1 MRSDKKSPLK
11 SDKKVPPKVQKKG
24 SIGFNKKS
32 ALLEDAITQMN
43 AGKYGRASS
52 ALKDLL
58 ALDPLNAEARRL
70 FATLHLRLGSLMSA
84 RTAFES
90 LAREAMERQDYW
102 LAESLLREYL
112 TAGPRYVP
120 FLEMLGRVYEEKGD
134 VMAAVAEYGK
144 AVEVLLEDPDTDH
157 PNRASDL
164 FVRIRSLAPGSPVA
178 FRFAAMFDT
187 VTGQVLQVT
196 PQPPVVDSINETAHA
211 PALIETPPVTDS
223 AVVMPWEQME
233 TASSDVPR
241 QQEIQVSAVEQ
252 SPEVIA
258 FTTTSST
265 LEAVTEDLLQAK
277 PEESLSVTLP
287 VDSPQESEVQ
297 PQSESSVSAV
307 TSAVESVQA
316 AGESDPPVLEV
327 DPASIESAEIA
338 SASVAEVFTPTMDAS
353 AKTGPDSVAT
363 LSAHSAP
370 MPWDQVEEA
379 AGIIPPQPEGPA
391 ATPADIAPPPSGEV
405 GLTPSVAE
413 SPAPSIEVLTQSSGH
428 PIATAPASPAPMP
441 WDQIEEVAV
450 VIPSPPSSPEPV
462 IVDAESLPPT
472 QSEVSTLPLAE
483 LAPFQPVEPE
493 PPAAAAPMPF
503 EEMDLEAPV
512 SEPIAPTIEVLTQVS
527 SHPIAQAPTSPAP
540 MPWDQIEEA
549 AGAVDPRTETLMEPG
564 TDEVEKA
571 IESPAPNQA
580 AEVSQAAE
588 SVSSSRPSEL
598 TSSGLSWE
606 EILAAVAAM
615 QTSPAPAQT
624 LSDGEQKPA
633 SDAAVQE
640 RTAGALT
647 APPAPPEEE
656 SPLFEAT
663 VPDIPADQAG
673 AATTL
678 SAPMPWEQI
687 EVDDVTIPRQE
698 PEPEFGPAF
707 AEGVVAVQDSTVAW
721 PAAPDVTEATVAGE
735 ACLAEPVAD
744 RPVEPIATVTAELRI
759 LSPDAPTK
767 APEDSI
773 RIPVEPY
780 KAVEV
785 PTPDTVPEAEQPAES
800 TIDRAVEAPLRL
812 ADSESVVATSLEEP
826 PPASV
831 EPVTE
836 FAIAVNTDVTPME
849 PEQVTVEE
857 PQAPVGEAV
866 AELPSE
872 PVLPV
877 EQPAEILRAQEVRV
891 ELAPEALAESRVP
904 AATPSLADEKPV
916 AGAEPVA
923 PDAPLSPVV
932 LGVTPQAE
940 PEMALTDQEPSSP
953 SAAEAREVDTVPI
966 SESIVPPVEAS
977 LNPVAPSPEAAS
989 LPPSPLPII
998 VATEEPVLPPVEP
1011 TQAAVVSPSPELVE
1025 APAESVAPSE
1035 EQAPPPTAQVVS
1047 PPDAGEGLR
1056 ILWDDTS
1063 SKPTPSASTGN
1074 MLTRWLKKPAEPV
1087 LAEVAEAT
1095 PPATIPDEAP
1105 TLVPALSVEQQE
1117 PAVVAV
1123 ERPHDEQETVAPMP
1137 VDAPVARP
1145 KPSQPVGAGAWTR
1158 MGELV
1163 ASLVGAGVS
1172 TTQSLVV
1179 MVLALVGLTLVLIG
1193 GAVGVVA
1200 LTWLVLEEQPSAAYR
1215 TMTSVPQRTL
1225 QDSSKNGYVLLLGFG
1240 AAASQDPV
1248 QAGMDRRVEGADRA
1262 YAHACLTGEGVSSG
1276 GDQGAS
1282 AELAG
1287 KWMKTADPA
1296 AQMRAEA
1303 TGVKGWASRAEVSMG
1318 RYRQWLTK
1326 PFEDWGYGQSITPN
1340 CGLILHAHRLY
1351 IAEGF
1356 AQDVEAGVTRL
1367 ETDLTA
1373 WRTVLGQAKT
1383 LPVKMLASAAM
1394 NDDIV
1399 VMSGL
1404 LLRPELDDRFVS
1416 RLAKLAR
1423 PLEQAEQSV
1432 RWPMQS
1438 QFVLATKTLDE
1449 AVSEDRSDARP
1460 FYGSVAAA
1468 LPLPKQRRFNA
1479 YAQYYEA
1486 AGKAAAEGRY
1496 TDLPKQSQF
1505 VHAPPYGLGDIVM
1518 NPIESLVGVDP
1529 LPTWETYAGRVL
1541 ETDARLRL
1549 ASLQAW
1555 LRRTPPEQDLLTR
1568 IAKAGQGV
1576 YDPFT
1581 GFPMLVNMKK
1591 GVLYSV
1597 GQDLKDNEAQDRFDL
1612 VAPIPSVAWA
1622 GGKRPADADKSK

>member
-157 PNRASDL
+157 PNRASEL
-164 FVRIRSLAPGSPVA
+164 FARIRSLAPGSPVA

-196 PQPPVVDSINETAHA
+196 PQPPVVDSISETAHA
-211 PALIETPPVTDS
+211 PVLTETSQGTDS
-223 AVVMPWEQME
+223 AVVMPWEQVE

-241 QQEIQVSAVEQ
+241 PQEIQVSAVE

-258 FTTTSST
+258 FTTTPSR
-265 LEAVTEDLLQAK
+265 LEAVTEGLSQAR
-277 PEESLSVTLP
+277 PEEPLSVTLP

-297 PQSESSVSAV
+297 LQSESSVSAV
-307 TSAVESVQA
+307 TSAVEPVQV
-316 AGESDPPVLEV
+316 AGESDLPVLDVALVSTE
-327 DPASIESAEIA
+327 PAELVP
-338 SASVAEVFTPTMDAS
+338 ASVAEVSLPAIDAS
-353 AKTGPDSVAT
+353 VKTGLDSIAT
-363 LSAHSAP
+363 PLAQPAP

-379 AGIIPPQPEGPA
+379 AGIIPSQPEGPA
-391 ATPADIAPPPSGEV
+391 ASPAGIAPTHSGETAP
-405 GLTPSVAE
+405 TPSVAE
-413 SPAPSIEVLTQSSGH
+413 LAGPTIEVLTQSSAH

-450 VIPSPPSSPEPV
+450 VIASPPSSPEPV
-462 IVDAESLPPT
+462 MVEPESLPPT
-472 QSEVSTLPLAE
+472 QNEVSTLPLAGV
-483 LAPFQPVEPE
+483 APFQPVEPE
-493 PPAAAAPMPF
+493 PPAAAALMPF
-503 EEMDLEAPV
+503 EEMDLQAPV
-512 SEPIAPTIEVLTQVS
+512 SEPIAPTIEVLTQAS
-527 SHPIAQAPTSPAP
+527 SQPIAQAPTSPAS

-549 AGAVDPRTETLMEPG
+549 TDAVDPRTETLVEPG

-571 IESPAPNQA
+571 IESPAPNHA
-580 AEVSQAAE
+580 VEVSQAAE
-588 SVSSSRPSEL
+588 SVPSSRPSEL

-633 SDAAVQE
+633 VDAAVQE
-640 RTAGALT
+640 QTAGALT
-647 APPAPPEEE
+647 APPASPEEE

-673 AATTL
+673 TATTL

-707 AEGVVAVQDSTVAW
+707 AEGAVSVQDSTVAL
-721 PAAPDVTEATVAGE
+721 PAAPDVTEATVARE
-735 ACLAEPVAD
+735 ACLAETVAD
-744 RPVEPIATVTAELRI
+744 RPLEPIATVTAELRI
-759 LSPDAPTK
+759 LSPDAPTE

-785 PTPDTVPEAEQPAES
+785 PTPDAVPEAEQPAES
-800 TIDRAVEAPLRL
+800 TIDRAVEPPLRL
-812 ADSESVVATSLEEP
+812 ADSESAVATSSGEP
-826 PPASV
+826 PAASV

-836 FAIAVNTDVTPME
+836 FAIAVSTDVTSME

-857 PQAPVGEAV
+857 PQVPVGEPV
-866 AELPSE
+866 AELPLE
-872 PVLPV
+872 PVLLV
-877 EQPAEILRAQEVRV
+877 EQPAEILYAQEVIV
-891 ELAPEALAESRVP
+891 ELAPEAVAESRVP
-904 AATPSLADEKPV
+904 AATPFLADEKPV
-916 AGAEPVA
+916 AGAEPVT
-923 PDAPLSPVV
+923 PDAPLSSVV
-932 LGVTPQAE
+932 LEVTPQAE

-953 SAAEAREVDTVPI
+953 SAAEVREVDTVPI
-966 SESIVPPVEAS
+966 SEFIVPPVEAS
-977 LNPVAPSPEAAS
+977 LNQVAPPPEAVS
-989 LPPSPLPII
+989 LPRGPLPIV
-998 VATEEPVLPPVEP
+998 VAPEEPVLPPVEP

-1025 APAESVAPSE
+1025 TPAESVAPSE
-1035 EQAPPPTAQVVS
+1035 EQAPAPMAQVAS

-1063 SKPTPSASTGN
+1063 SKPTPSASTRN
-1074 MLTRWLKKPAEPV
+1074 MLTRWLKKRAEPV
-1087 LAEVAEAT
+1087 PAEVAEAT
-1095 PPATIPDEAP
+1095 PPATVSDEAP
-1105 TLVPALSVEQQE
+1105 APVPALSVEHQE

-1123 ERPHDEQETVAPMP
+1123 ERPPDEQETVAPMP

-1225 QDSSKNGYVLLLGFG
+1225 EDSSRNGYVLLLGFG

-1262 YAHACLTGEGVSSG
+1262 YAHTCLTGEGVFSG
-1276 GDQGAS
+1276 GDQGVS
-1282 AELAG
+1282 AESVG

-1296 AQMRAEA
+1296 AQMRADA
-1303 TGVKGWASRAEVSMG
+1303 IGVKGWASRAEVSMG

-1340 CGLILHAHRLY
+1340 CGLILYAHRLY

-1367 ETDLTA
+1367 ESDLTA

-1460 FYGSVAAA
+1460 FYGPVAAA

-1549 ASLQAW
+1549 ASLQGW

>member
-164 FVRIRSLAPGSPVA
+164 FARIRSLAPGSPVA

-187 VTGQVLQVT
+187 VTGQVLQASPRPSTVET
-196 PQPPVVDSINETAHA
+196 LNETAQTT
-211 PALIETPPVTDS
+211 ALTETPPGTDS
-223 AVVMPWEQME
+223 AVVMPWEQVE
-233 TASSDVPR
+233 TASSDVPC
-241 QQEIQVSAVEQ
+241 QQEIQSSTVEQ
-252 SPEVIA
+252 SPEGIA
-258 FTTTSST
+258 AATPSLT
-265 LEAVTEDLLQAK
+265 LEAVTEGL
-277 PEESLSVTLP
+277 PHVGTEESLSVTPP
-287 VDSPQESEVQ
+287 VDAPQKSEV
-297 PQSESSVSAV
+297 PLQSESSVSAV
-307 TSAVESVQA
+307 IPAVEPVQVA
-316 AGESDPPVLEV
+316 DESDLPVRDVAPALT
-327 DPASIESAEIA
+327 DPAAIVSAP
-338 SASVAEVFTPTMDAS
+338 VAEVSLPTIDAS
-353 AKTGPDSVAT
+353 AKTGPDSIAT
-363 LSAHSAP
+363 PLAPSAP
-370 MPWDQVEEA
+370 MPWDQVEKA
-379 AGIIPPQPEGPA
+379 AEIIPPQPEGTA
-391 ATPADIAPPPSGEV
+391 ALPTDIAPSLSGETAP
-405 GLTPSVAE
+405 TPSVVE
-413 SPAPSIEVLTQSSGH
+413 SAVPTIEVLTQSSAH

-450 VIPSPPSSPEPV
+450 VIPSPPPSPEPFM
-462 IVDAESLPPT
+462 VDAESLPPT

-493 PPAAAAPMPF
+493 PPAAAASMPS
-503 EEMDLEAPV
+503 EEMDLRAPE
-512 SEPIAPTIEVLTQVS
+512 SEPITPTIEVLTQAS
-527 SHPIAQAPTSPAP
+527 IHPIAQAPTSPAP

-549 AGAVDPRTETLMEPG
+549 TGAVDLRTEPLVEPG
-564 TDEVEKA
+564 TDEVEHT
-571 IESPAPNQA
+571 IESPVTNQA
-580 AEVSQAAE
+580 GAVSRAAE
-588 SVSSSRPSEL
+588 PVPSSRPSEL

-615 QTSPAPAQT
+615 QASPAPAQT
-624 LSDGEQKPA
+624 PSAGEQQPA
-633 SDAAVQE
+633 SGAAAQE
-640 RTAGALT
+640 RTDGALT
-647 APPAPPEEE
+647 APPAPAEEE

-663 VPDIPADQAG
+663 VPDISADQP
-673 AATTL
+673 AATPSL

-687 EVDDVTIPRQE
+687 EADDVTIPRQE
-698 PEPEFGPAF
+698 PEPEFGSASVEN
-707 AEGVVAVQDSTVAW
+707 AVVVQD
-721 PAAPDVTEATVAGE
+721 ATVALPVVSDATEAPFVGE
-735 ACLAEPVAD
+735 ACSVDAVAD
-744 RPVEPIATVTAELRI
+744 RPVESAATEISGLRI
-759 LSPDAPTK
+759 LSPDAPI
-767 APEDSI
+767 AVPEESI
-773 RIPVEPY
+773 CIPVETS
-780 KAVEV
+780 KAVEG
-785 PTPDTVPEAEQPAES
+785 PIPDAVPEAEQPAES
-800 TIDRAVEAPLRL
+800 TIDRAEEPPFRL
-812 ADSESVVATSLEEP
+812 ADSESVIATVPEEP
-826 PPASV
+826 SPVPV

-836 FAIAVNTDVTPME
+836 FAIAVSTDVPPTE
-849 PEQVTVEE
+849 PELVIVEE
-857 PQAPVGEAV
+857 PQAPVGEAS

-877 EQPAEILRAQEVRV
+877 ERPAESLGLQHVMV
-891 ELAPEALAESRVP
+891 EPAPEAVAEDLVP
-904 AATPSLADEKPV
+904 AAAPSLVDGQPV
-916 AGAEPVA
+916 AGVEPVA
-923 PDAPLSPVV
+923 PDAPLPAVV
-932 LGVTPQAE
+932 PEVTPQSE
-940 PEMALTDQEPSSP
+940 PEMVVTEQEPSSQ
-953 SAAEAREVDTVPI
+953 SALEVRDVDTVSI
-966 SESIVPPVEAS
+966 SVPTEPPVEAS
-977 LNPVAPSPEAAS
+977 RTPVALAPETVS
-989 LPPSPLPII
+989 LPPAPLPI
-998 VATEEPVLPPVEP
+998 VAATEEPVFPLVEP
-1011 TQAAVVSPSPELVE
+1011 TLATVITPAAELAA
-1025 APAESVAPSE
+1025 APAESVASSE
-1035 EQAPPPTAQVVS
+1035 EQAPTPPAQADS
-1047 PPDAGEGLR
+1047 PTDAGEGLR
-1056 ILWDDTS
+1056 ILWDDS
-1063 SKPTPSASTGN
+1063 SKPTPNASIGN

-1087 LAEVAEAT
+1087 PDEVVEAN
-1095 PPATIPDEAP
+1095 PPATVSDEAP
-1105 TLVPALSVEQQE
+1105 APVPALPVEQQE

-1123 ERPHDEQETVAPMP
+1123 ERPPDEQETVAPMH
-1137 VDAPVARP
+1137 VYAPVARP
-1145 KPSQPVGAGAWTR
+1145 KPSQPAGAGAWTR

-1179 MVLALVGLTLVLIG
+1179 MALALVGLTLVLIG
-1193 GAVGVVA
+1193 GVVGAVA

-1262 YAHACLTGEGVSSG
+1262 YAHTCLTGEGASSG

-1282 AELAG
+1282 AESVG

-1296 AQMRAEA
+1296 AQMRAAA
-1303 TGVKGWASRAEVSMG
+1303 TDVKGWASRAEVSMG

-1340 CGLILHAHRLY
+1340 CGLILYAHRLY

-1356 AQDVEAGVTRL
+1356 AQDVEAGVARL

-1394 NDDIV
+1394 NDDV
-1399 VMSGL
+1399 RVMSGL
-1404 LLRPELDDRFVS
+1404 LLRPELDDRFIS

-1438 QFVLATKTLDE
+1438 QFVLATKTLDQ
-1449 AVSEDRSDARP
+1449 VMNEDRSDARP
-1460 FYGSVAAA
+1460 FYGSIAAA

-1496 TDLPKQSQF
+1496 IDLPKQSQF
-1505 VHAPPYGLGDIVM
+1505 VHAPPYGIGDMVM
-1518 NPIESLVGVDP
+1518 NPIESLVGVDS

>member
-144 AVEVLLEDPDTDH
+144 AVEVLLEDPDTEH

-164 FVRIRSLAPGSPVA
+164 FARIRSLAPGSPVA

-187 VTGQVLQVT
+187 VTGQVLQAS
-196 PQPPVVDSINETAHA
+196 PPSSPVETLNETAQA
-211 PALIETPPVTDS
+211 PALTETPPGTGS
-223 AVVMPWEQME
+223 AVVMPWEQVE
-233 TASSDVPR
+233 TASSDVPC
-241 QQEIQVSAVEQ
+241 QQEVQISAVEQ

-258 FTTTSST
+258 AATPSST
-265 LEAVTEDLLQAK
+265 VAAVTEGLPHVRPEDLL
-277 PEESLSVTLP
+277 PVTPP
-287 VDSPQESEVQ
+287 VDAPQEAEVQ
-297 PQSESSVSAV
+297 LQSESSVSAV
-307 TSAVESVQA
+307 TPAVEPVQV
-316 AGESDPPVLEV
+316 AGERDLPVV
-327 DPASIESAEIA
+327 DVAPASTEPAEIV
-338 SASVAEVFTPTMDAS
+338 SAPVAEVSLPTIDAS
-353 AKTGPDSVAT
+353 AKPGPDSIVTPLAP
-363 LSAHSAP
+363 SAP

-379 AGIIPPQPEGPA
+379 AGIVPPQPEGPA
-391 ATPADIAPPPSGEV
+391 ASPSGIAPTHSGETAP
-405 GLTPSVAE
+405 TPSVVE
-413 SPAPSIEVLTQSSGH
+413 SAVPTIEVLTQSSAH

-450 VIPSPPSSPEPV
+450 VIPSPPPSPEPFMV
-462 IVDAESLPPT
+462 EPEPLPPT
-472 QSEVSTLPLAE
+472 QSQVSTPSSDGVS
-483 LAPFQPVEPE
+483 PVQPGEPE
-493 PPAAAAPMPF
+493 PPAEAASMPS
-503 EEMDLEAPV
+503 EEMDILAPV
-512 SEPIAPTIEVLTQVS
+512 SEPITPPIEVLTQVS

-540 MPWDQIEEA
+540 MPWDQIEETT
-549 AGAVDPRTETLMEPG
+549 GTEPLVKPG
-564 TDEVEKA
+564 TDEVGQT
-571 IESPAPNQA
+571 IESPVTNQA
-580 AEVSQAAE
+580 GEVSQVAE
-588 SVSSSRPSEL
+588 SAPSSRPSEL

-615 QTSPAPAQT
+615 QASPAPAQT
-624 LSDGEQKPA
+624 PSAGEQQPA
-633 SDAAVQE
+633 SDAATQE
-640 RTAGALT
+640 RTDGALT
-647 APPAPPEEE
+647 APPAPAEEE

-663 VPDIPADQAG
+663 VPDISTDQVG
-673 AATTL
+673 AKPSL

-687 EVDDVTIPRQE
+687 EVEDVTIPRQE
-698 PEPEFGPAF
+698 PEPEFGPAS
-707 AEGVVAVQDSTVAW
+707 AEGVVAAQDFTVAL
-721 PAAPDVTEATVAGE
+721 PVVSNAIEATVTGAV
-735 ACLAEPVAD
+735 CSAETVAD
-744 RPVEPIATVTAELRI
+744 RPVESAAAGTSELRI
-759 LSPDAPTK
+759 LSPDAPIVL
-767 APEDSI
+767 PEDSVP
-773 RIPVEPY
+773 IPVEPS
-780 KAVEV
+780 KAVEAK
-785 PTPDTVPEAEQPAES
+785 TPNAVPEAEQPAES
-800 TIDRAVEAPLRL
+800 TIDRAVEPPLRL
-812 ADSESVVATSLEEP
+812 AGSESVVAT
-826 PPASV
+826 ASEDPLSAPV

-836 FAIAVNTDVTPME
+836 FAIAVTTDMIPTE

-857 PQAPVGEAV
+857 PQKSVGEAV
-866 AELPSE
+866 AENL
-872 PVLPV
+872 
-877 EQPAEILRAQEVRV
+877 
-891 ELAPEALAESRVP
+891 VP
-904 AATPSLADEKPV
+904 AAIPSLADEKPV
-916 AGAEPVA
+916 A
-923 PDAPLSPVV
+923 PLSPVV
-932 LGVTPQAE
+932 LEVTPQSE
-940 PEMALTDQEPSSP
+940 PGIALTDQEPPSP
-953 SAAEAREVDTVPI
+953 SAAEGRVVNTVPI
-966 SESIVPPVEAS
+966 SEPIVSSVEDSLTPAS
-977 LNPVAPSPEAAS
+977 PA
-989 LPPSPLPII
+989 PLPIV
-998 VATEEPVLPPVEP
+998 VATAEPVFPLVEP
-1011 TQAAVVSPSPELVE
+1011 TQAAVITPSAKLAE
-1025 APAESVAPSE
+1025 APAESVASSE
-1035 EQAPPPTAQVVS
+1035 EQALATAAQAVA
-1047 PPDAGEGLR
+1047 PQDAGEGLR
-1056 ILWDDTS
+1056 ILWDDSS

-1074 MLTRWLKKPAEPV
+1074 MLTRWLKKPAAPV
-1087 LAEVAEAT
+1087 PDEVAEAN
-1095 PPATIPDEAP
+1095 PPATVPDEAP
-1105 TLVPALSVEQQE
+1105 APVPAMSVEQQE
-1117 PAVVAV
+1117 PAAVAV
-1123 ERPHDEQETVAPMP
+1123 EGLHDEQETEAPMRA
-1137 VDAPVARP
+1137 DAPVARP
-1145 KPSQPVGAGAWTR
+1145 QLSRPAGAGAGTR

-1179 MVLALVGLTLVLIG
+1179 MALALVGLTLVLIG
-1193 GAVGVVA
+1193 GVVGVVA

-1215 TMTSVPQRTL
+1215 TMTSVPQHTL
-1225 QDSSKNGYVLLLGFG
+1225 QDSNKNGYVLLLGFG

-1248 QAGMDRRVEGADRA
+1248 QAGMDRRLEGADHA
-1262 YAHACLTGEGVSSG
+1262 YAHTCLTGEGVSSG

-1282 AELAG
+1282 AESVS

-1303 TGVKGWASRAEVSMG
+1303 TDVKGWASRAEVSMG

-1340 CGLILHAHRLY
+1340 CGLILYAHRLY

-1356 AQDVEAGVTRL
+1356 AQDVEGGVARL

-1394 NDDIV
+1394 NDDIM
-1399 VMSGL
+1399 VMGGL

-1449 AVSEDRSDARP
+1449 AVAEDRSNARP
-1460 FYGSVAAA
+1460 FYGSIAAA

-1486 AGKAAAEGRY
+1486 ASKAAAEGRY

-1505 VHAPPYGLGDIVM
+1505 VHAPPYGLGDMVM
-1518 NPIESLVGVDP
+1518 NPIESLVGVDA
-1529 LPTWETYAGRVL
+1529 LPIWETYAGRVQ

-1622 GGKRPADADKSK
+1622 GGKRTADADKSK

>member
-187 VTGQVLQVT
+187 VTGQVLQAS
-196 PQPPVVDSINETAHA
+196 PQPSAVDTLSATAAA
-211 PALIETPPVTDS
+211 PALDETPPDTDS
-223 AVVMPWEQME
+223 AVIMPWEQVE
-233 TASSDVPR
+233 TASGDVPC
-241 QQEIQVSAVEQ
+241 QEEVQISAVEQ

-258 FTTTSST
+258 AATPSST
-265 LEAVTEDLLQAK
+265 LDAVTEGLPQAR
-277 PEESLSVTLP
+277 PEESQSVTLP
-287 VDSPQESEVQ
+287 VDAPQESDVP

-307 TSAVESVQA
+307 TPAVDPVPV
-316 AGESDPPVLEV
+316 AGESDRPVV
-327 DPASIESAEIA
+327 DVAPASTEPTEIVPA
-338 SASVAEVFTPTMDAS
+338 PVAEMSPPMVDAS
-353 AKTGPDSVAT
+353 AKTGPDPIVTPLAQSV
-363 LSAHSAP
+363 P

-379 AGIIPPQPEGPA
+379 AGTIPPQPEGPA
-391 ATPADIAPPPSGEV
+391 APAGITPTHSGETAP
-405 GLTPSVAE
+405 TPSVAE
-413 SPAPSIEVLTQSSGH
+413 SAGPTIEVLTQSSAH

-450 VIPSPPSSPEPV
+450 VIPSPPPSSPEPV
-462 IVDAESLPPT
+462 MVEPESLPPT
-472 QSEVSTLPLAE
+472 QNEVSTLSLAGV
-483 LAPFQPVEPE
+483 APIQPVEPE
-493 PPAAAAPMPF
+493 PPAAAAPMPSD
-503 EEMDLEAPV
+503 EMALQASV
-512 SEPIAPTIEVLTQVS
+512 SGPLTPTIEVLTQAS

-549 AGAVDPRTETLMEPG
+549 TSAVDPHTQPLAELG
-564 TDEVEKA
+564 TDEVEQT

-580 AEVSQAAE
+580 VEVNQDAE
-588 SVSSSRPSEL
+588 SLPSPRPSEL

-615 QTSPAPAQT
+615 QASPTPAQT

-633 SDAAVQE
+633 PDAAVQE
-640 RTAGALT
+640 QTAGSLT
-647 APPAPPEEE
+647 APPAPAEEE

-673 AATTL
+673 AATSL

-698 PEPEFGPAF
+698 PEPEFGPASTGG
-707 AEGVVAVQDSTVAW
+707 AVAVQDTTVVLPVVSDA
-721 PAAPDVTEATVAGE
+721 TEAPVVGE
-735 ACLAEPVAD
+735 AYSVEAVAD
-744 RPVEPIATVTAELRI
+744 RPVEPAATETSELRI
-759 LSPDAPTK
+759 LSTDAPI
-767 APEDSI
+767 AVPEESI
-773 RIPVEPY
+773 RIPVENS
-780 KAVEV
+780 KAVEG
-785 PTPDTVPEAEQPAES
+785 PIPDAVPEAEQPAES
-800 TIDRAVEAPLRL
+800 TTDRAVEPPLRL
-812 ADSESVVATSLEEP
+812 ADRESVVATVLEEP
-826 PPASV
+826 RSAPV

-836 FAIAVNTDVTPME
+836 FAIAVSTDVPPTE
-849 PEQVTVEE
+849 PELVVVEE
-857 PQAPVGEAV
+857 LQAPVGEAV
-866 AELPSE
+866 AELPVE

-877 EQPAEILRAQEVRV
+877 EQHAESLGLQNVMAEP
-891 ELAPEALAESRVP
+891 APEAVAEDLAPV
-904 AATPSLADEKPV
+904 ATPSLADEQPV
-916 AGAEPVA
+916 AGVEPVV
-923 PDAPLSPVV
+923 PDAPLSPVDPE
-932 LGVTPQAE
+932 VTPQSE
-940 PEMALTDQEPSSP
+940 PEMVVTDQEPSSQL
-953 SAAEAREVDTVPI
+953 AVEVRDVDRVSI
-966 SESIVPPVEAS
+966 SEFTEPPVETS
-977 LNPVAPSPEAAS
+977 LTPAPETVSLPPAPSP
-989 LPPSPLPII
+989 I
-998 VATEEPVLPPVEP
+998 VAATEEPVFPLVEP
-1011 TQAAVVSPSPELVE
+1011 TQATAVTPAEELLE
-1025 APAESVAPSE
+1025 TPAESVASSE
-1035 EQAPPPTAQVVS
+1035 EQAPTSTAQADS
-1047 PPDAGEGLR
+1047 QTDAGEGLR
-1056 ILWDDTS
+1056 ILWDDSS

-1074 MLTRWLKKPAEPV
+1074 MLTRWLKKPAAPV
-1087 LAEVAEAT
+1087 PDEVVEAD
-1095 PPATIPDEAP
+1095 PPATVSDEAP
-1105 TLVPALSVEQQE
+1105 APVSAVFVEQQE

-1123 ERPHDEQETVAPMP
+1123 ERLPDEQEAVAPMP

-1145 KPSQPVGAGAWTR
+1145 KPSQPAGAGAWTR

-1179 MVLALVGLTLVLIG
+1179 MALALVGLTLALIG
-1193 GAVGVVA
+1193 GVVGAVA
-1200 LTWLVLEEQPSAAYR
+1200 LTWLVLEEQPGAAYR
-1215 TMTSVPQRTL
+1215 AMTSVPQCTL

-1248 QAGMDRRVEGADRA
+1248 QAGIDRRVEGADRA
-1262 YAHACLTGEGVSSG
+1262 YAHTCLTGEGASSG

-1282 AELAG
+1282 AESMG

-1303 TGVKGWASRAEVSMG
+1303 TDVKGWASRAEVSMG

-1326 PFEDWGYGQSITPN
+1326 PFEDWGYGQPITPN
-1340 CGLILHAHRLY
+1340 CGLILYAHQLY

-1356 AQDVEAGVTRL
+1356 AQDVEAGVARL

-1394 NDDIV
+1394 KDDV
-1399 VMSGL
+1399 MVMSGL

-1423 PLEQAEQSV
+1423 PLEQTEQSV

-1449 AVSEDRSDARP
+1449 AVTEDRSDARP
-1460 FYGSVAAA
+1460 FYGSIAAA

-1505 VHAPPYGLGDIVM
+1505 VHPPPYGIGDMVM

-1581 GFPMLVNMKK
+1581 GFPILVNMKK

-1597 GQDLKDNEAQDRFDL
+1597 GQDLKDNEAQDRYDL

>member
-211 PALIETPPVTDS
+211 PALIETPPGTGS
-223 AVVMPWEQME
+223 AVVMPWEQVE

-307 TSAVESVQA
+307 TSVVESVQV

-327 DPASIESAEIA
+327 DPASIEPAEIA
-338 SASVAEVFTPTMDAS
+338 SASVAEVSTPTMDAS
-353 AKTGPDSVAT
+353 AKTGPDSIAT

-450 VIPSPPSSPEPV
+450 VIPSP
-462 IVDAESLPPT
+462 
-472 QSEVSTLPLAE
+472 
-483 LAPFQPVEPE
+483 
-493 PPAAAAPMPF
+493 
-503 EEMDLEAPV
+503 
-512 SEPIAPTIEVLTQVS
+512 
-527 SHPIAQAPTSPAP
+527 
-540 MPWDQIEEA
+540 
-549 AGAVDPRTETLMEPG
+549 RTETLVEPG
-564 TDEVEKA
+564 TDEVEHT

-580 AEVSQAAE
+580 VEVSQAAE
-588 SVSSSRPSEL
+588 SVSSSRPSER

-707 AEGVVAVQDSTVAW
+707 AEGVVAVQDSTVAL

-759 LSPDAPTK
+759 LSPDAPTE

-780 KAVEV
+780 KAVEA
-785 PTPDTVPEAEQPAES
+785 PNPDTVPEAEQPAES

-812 ADSESVVATSLEEP
+812 ADSESVVATSSEEP

-877 EQPAEILRAQEVRV
+877 EQPAEILCAQEVRV

-904 AATPSLADEKPV
+904 AAAPSLADEK
-916 AGAEPVA
+916 PVA

-989 LPPSPLPII
+989 LPPSPLPIV
-998 VATEEPVLPPVEP
+998 VATEEPVLPPVEQ

-1025 APAESVAPSE
+1025 APAAERSVWS
-1035 EQAPPPTAQVVS
+1035 
-1047 PPDAGEGLR
+1047 
-1056 ILWDDTS
+1056 
-1063 SKPTPSASTGN
+1063 
-1074 MLTRWLKKPAEPV
+1074 
-1087 LAEVAEAT
+1087 
-1095 PPATIPDEAP
+1095 
-1105 TLVPALSVEQQE
+1105 
-1117 PAVVAV
+1117 
-1123 ERPHDEQETVAPMP
+1123 H
-1137 VDAPVARP
+1137 
-1145 KPSQPVGAGAWTR
+1145 
-1158 MGELV
+1158 
-1163 ASLVGAGVS
+1163 
-1172 TTQSLVV
+1172 
-1179 MVLALVGLTLVLIG
+1179 
-1193 GAVGVVA
+1193 
-1200 LTWLVLEEQPSAAYR
+1200 
-1215 TMTSVPQRTL
+1215 
-1225 QDSSKNGYVLLLGFG
+1225 
-1240 AAASQDPV
+1240 
-1248 QAGMDRRVEGADRA
+1248 
-1262 YAHACLTGEGVSSG
+1262 
-1276 GDQGAS
+1276 
-1282 AELAG
+1282 
-1287 KWMKTADPA
+1287 
-1296 AQMRAEA
+1296 
-1303 TGVKGWASRAEVSMG
+1303 
-1318 RYRQWLTK
+1318 
-1326 PFEDWGYGQSITPN
+1326 
-1340 CGLILHAHRLY
+1340 
-1351 IAEGF
+1351 
-1356 AQDVEAGVTRL
+1356 
-1367 ETDLTA
+1367 
-1373 WRTVLGQAKT
+1373 
-1383 LPVKMLASAAM
+1383 
-1394 NDDIV
+1394 
-1399 VMSGL
+1399 
-1404 LLRPELDDRFVS
+1404 
-1416 RLAKLAR
+1416 
-1423 PLEQAEQSV
+1423 
-1432 RWPMQS
+1432 
-1438 QFVLATKTLDE
+1438 
-1449 AVSEDRSDARP
+1449 
-1460 FYGSVAAA
+1460 
-1468 LPLPKQRRFNA
+1468 
-1479 YAQYYEA
+1479 
-1486 AGKAAAEGRY
+1486 
-1496 TDLPKQSQF
+1496 
-1505 VHAPPYGLGDIVM
+1505 
-1518 NPIESLVGVDP
+1518 
-1529 LPTWETYAGRVL
+1529 
-1541 ETDARLRL
+1541 
-1549 ASLQAW
+1549 
-1555 LRRTPPEQDLLTR
+1555 
-1568 IAKAGQGV
+1568 
-1576 YDPFT
+1576 
-1581 GFPMLVNMKK
+1581 
-1591 GVLYSV
+1591 
-1597 GQDLKDNEAQDRFDL
+1597 
-1612 VAPIPSVAWA
+1612 
-1622 GGKRPADADKSK
+1622 